1 MKSVG
6 LDNQKFAQITQ
17 ELRAFP
23 VRPDITI
30 AEVPAPSRLAPHA
43 FALTAEATD
52 TEDDTYSG
60 RFVILHD
67 PDGVDEW
74 GGSFRTVIF
83 FRAIL
88 EPDLLNDDLVRRV
101 AWSWVEDSTS
111 GLHITELGG
120 TVTTNF
126 GESFGSL
133 SDRPAEGFV
142 EVRASWTPIQSPI
155 SPSNL
160 PNQRNLASEG
170 VTFDEP
176 IDSLSSH
183 LQAWIGC
190 IELAGGLTPL
200 SDGVTPVTAARR
212 RG

>member
-6 LDNQKFAQITQ
+6 LDNQKFAEIVQ
-17 ELRAFP
+17 ELRAFQ
-23 VRPDITI
+23 VRPDMTI

-52 TEDDTYSG
+52 PDDDSYSG
-60 RFVILHD
+60 RFVVLHD

-74 GGSFRTVIF
+74 GGCFRTVIF
-83 FRAIL
+83 FRAVL
-88 EPDLLNDDLVRRV
+88 EPDLLNDDLMRQV

-111 GLHITELGG
+111 SLNITELGG

-133 SDRPAEGFV
+133 SDRPADGFV
-142 EVRASWTPIQSPI
+142 EVRASWTPLQIQT
-155 SPSNL
+155 
-160 PNQRNLASEG
+160 SEA
-170 VTFDEP
+170 ENP
-176 IDSLSSH
+176 IDRFSAH
-183 LQAWIGC
+183 LQAWISC

-200 SDGVTPVTAARR
+200 TDGVTPVTAARR